1 MSGLAWLVA
10 GLLWS
15 SGVLTPAPSPATPA
29 GTLTL
34 RAAIAEALA
43 ASPALEP
50 AHDALEMARIQER
63 LARSRFGVQLAPALQ
78 AGTLANGIGHQ
89 QAGLTAS
96 RQLPTGTQLSVSA
109 DWLRFHS
116 DAHTPRDA
124 GLSLT

>member
-1 MSGLAWLVA
+1 MSGLALILA
-10 GLLWS
+10 GSLWS
-15 SGVLTPAPSPATPA
+15 AGALTPAPPALRA

-50 AHDALEMARIQER
+50 ARDALEMAQIQQR
-63 LARSRFGVQLAPALQ
+63 LAQSRFSVQLTPTLQ
-78 AGTLANGIGHQ
+78 AGTLTNGLGHQ

-96 RQLPTGTQLSVSA
+96 RRLPTGTELSVSA

-116 DAHTPRDA
+116 DIH
-124 GLSLT
+124 